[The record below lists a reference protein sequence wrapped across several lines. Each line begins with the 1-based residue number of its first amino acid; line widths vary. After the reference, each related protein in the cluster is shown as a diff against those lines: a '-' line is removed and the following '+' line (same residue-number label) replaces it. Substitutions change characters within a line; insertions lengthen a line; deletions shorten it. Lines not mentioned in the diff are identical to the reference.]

1 MKKVLSI
8 LNSSILTSA
17 KESWLSIG
25 SIFVDIYPKCIILS
39 VLGLLFLFLR
49 YLILKP
55 FLPTQTSQ
63 GVRKVR
69 LYGDFLGAL
78 SSFVVAFS
86 TFMLSSEFGCLSA
99 VPELLRYCGEERAL
113 RT

>member
-17 KESWLSIG
+17 RESWLSIG
-25 SIFVDIYPKCIILS
+25 WVFVDIYPKCIILS
-39 VLGLLFLFLR
+39 VLGLLFLSLR

-78 SSFVVAFS
+78 SFVVAFS

-99 VPELLRYCGEERAL
+99 VPELLQYCGEERAL